1 MQEKEAGSSALARV
15 AGKSCALG
23 TSATGPHLIWSKRA
37 SAIASARANHL
48 RLIWAPKFVGQLL
61 GNVVSL
67 AKFHL

>member
-1 MQEKEAGSSALARV
+1 M
-15 AGKSCALG
+15 
-23 TSATGPHLIWSKRA
+23 IWSKHA